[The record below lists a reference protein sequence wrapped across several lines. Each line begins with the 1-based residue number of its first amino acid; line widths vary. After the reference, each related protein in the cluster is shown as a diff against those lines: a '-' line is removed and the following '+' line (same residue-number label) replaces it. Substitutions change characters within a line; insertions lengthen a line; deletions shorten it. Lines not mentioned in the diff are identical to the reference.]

1 MENNKRPTQS
11 ERVLKYMQTNG
22 WITQYEA
29 MTELGV
35 MRLASRISELRKSGI
50 KIQSEFITVKNRFD
64 EKCKVKRYTV
74 VKEPETVFCGD
85 CRYYNDGYCVMNS
98 QACGDGDFCEYG
110 EKESE

>member
-35 MRLASRISELRKSGI
+35 MRLAIRVAKKRGKNSERI
-50 KIQSEFITVKNRFD
+50 
-64 EKCKVKRYTV
+64 YH
-74 VKEPETVFCGD
+74 
-85 CRYYNDGYCVMNS
+85 
-98 QACGDGDFCEYG
+98 G
-110 EKESE
+110 EKPI